1 MSYDAA
7 RAQFPVL
14 DHTAYL
20 NAGTNGPLA
29 RATVE
34 AMVEEAERDLRGGRS
49 GTVYIE
55 RMLELRDVA
64 RRAFAEVLGVDPGHV
79 ALVESTTRGCATVLA
94 GLGLSAENEV
104 ITTDQ
109 EHFGLTGPLFATGA
123 RIVIVDAD
131 EDAIL
136 GAITPRTRLIATSH
150 VLWTTGRRLD
160 IHRLKRESALPL
172 LIDGAQS
179 GGAIPVDVGEVDY
192 YTVSAQKWLC
202 APDPSGALYVR
213 DPESA
218 RVKTPTY
225 FAQESYELTGEFVPK
240 ASAARFDGGWV
251 GLPALSGM
259 VAALA
264 VHPPWRYERSAE
276 AAARCAEL
284 LAPHVEVVTP
294 PGNSTL
300 VSFRPPGDPAELVSS
315 LHERGVVVRELPG
328 RNLVRASC
336 GWWTN
341 EDDLQRLAAGV
352 AEQRCPAPEAPG
364 P

>member
-1 MSYDAA
+1 MTHDEA

-14 DHTAYL
+14 EQTAYL

-29 RATVE
+29 RVTVE
-34 AMVEEAERDLRGGRS
+34 AMVEEAQRDLREGRS
-49 GTVYIE
+49 GTAYIE

-64 RRAFAEVLGVDPGHV
+64 RRAFAEVLAVDPEHV

-94 GLGLSAENEV
+94 GLGLTSEDEV
-104 ITTDQ
+104 VTTDQ
-109 EHFGLTGPLFATGA
+109 EHFGLTGPLYATGA

-160 IHRLKRESALPL
+160 IHRLKRESELPL

-179 GGAIPVDVGEVDY
+179 GGAIPVDVGYIDY

-240 ASAARFDGGWV
+240 ASAARFDGGWI
-251 GLPALSGM
+251 GLPALAAV
-259 VAALA
+259 VAALG
-264 VHPPWRYERSAE
+264 VHPPWRYDRSAE
-276 AAARCAEL
+276 MAARCADL

-300 VSFRPPGDPAELVSS
+300 VSFRPAGDPAELVTA

-341 EDDLQRLAAGV
+341 EDDLRRLAEGV
-352 AEQRCPAPEAPG
+352 SG
-364 P
+364 V